1 MIDFENIQT
10 RSTLQPKIKEIS
22 FTACKCN
29 GWSNR
34 CGFNEEYFHATGS
47 GGECINC
54 EGNRD
59 GQHCERCLP
68 DHYESPEQDHLNRT
82 SCLACNCDPTGMYY
96 IIHIYIL
103 TFLMLTIHMQSSA
116 SLTLCLLFYMFRIN
130 HYTMWS

>member
-29 GWSNR
+29 GWSTR
-34 CGFNEEYFHATGS
+34 CGFNEEYFLATGS

-68 DHYESPEQDHLNRT
+68 DHYESPEQDQLNRT
-82 SCLACNCDPTGMYY
+82 SCLACNCDPTGMYVY
-96 IIHIYIL
+96 TNQGQNHL
-103 TFLMLTIHMQSSA
+103 SANFVKSTFPNLSIFIGL
-116 SLTLCLLFYMFRIN
+116 YN
-130 HYTMWS
+130 N